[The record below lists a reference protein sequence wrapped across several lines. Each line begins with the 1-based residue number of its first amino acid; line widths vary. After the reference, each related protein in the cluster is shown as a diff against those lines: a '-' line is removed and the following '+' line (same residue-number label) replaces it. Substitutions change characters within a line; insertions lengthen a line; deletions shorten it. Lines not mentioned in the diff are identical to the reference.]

1 MHFLIPLGSSGVGS
15 RSGISREEAAEIL
28 KVSKAQR
35 PVARVKPIV
44 KLEESPTTN
53 LLGEILG
60 RQKEFLKASDPGSS
74 NFSTTKKRAIQEVL
88 KEKRHFFVE
97 ASLLSKLGLSYDAV
111 SKQNYENV
119 WIIFFLLFID
129 SKSQTFS

>member
-44 KLEESPTTN
+44 KLEESPTAN

-60 RQKEFLKASDPGSS
+60 RQKEFLKTSDPGSS

-97 ASLLSKLGLSYDAV
+97 ASLLSKLRLSYDAV
-111 SKQNYENV
+111 SMKMSETLN
-119 WIIFFLLFID
+119 L
-129 SKSQTFS
+129 

>member
-44 KLEESPTTN
+44 KVEESPAN

-60 RQKEFLKASDPGSS
+60 RQKEFLKASDPASS
-74 NFSTTKKRAIQEVL
+74 NFSTSKKRAIQENENKEVL
-88 KEKRHFFVE
+88 KEKRHFF
-97 ASLLSKLGLSYDAV
+97 GLKPLCYQNFDEKRAFFYD
-111 SKQNYENV
+111 
-119 WIIFFLLFID
+119 
-129 SKSQTFS
+129 TFGNR

>member
-88 KEKRHFFVE
+88 KEKRHFFFVE
-97 ASLLSKLGLSYDAV
+97 ASLLSKLRLSYDAV
-111 SKQNYENV
+111 SMKMSETLN
-119 WIIFFLLFID
+119 L
-129 SKSQTFS
+129 